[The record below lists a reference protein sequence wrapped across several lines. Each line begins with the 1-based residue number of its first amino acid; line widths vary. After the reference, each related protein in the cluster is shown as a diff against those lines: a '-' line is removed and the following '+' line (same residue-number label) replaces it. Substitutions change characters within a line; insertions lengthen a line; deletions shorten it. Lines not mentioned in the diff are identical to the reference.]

1 MEQIKTALITGASGG
16 LGQDF
21 AELFAE
27 QGYQLVLVARSE
39 DKLKSIAQN
48 LEDKYKVNVL
58 YIVQDLSEP
67 KSASQVS
74 EEIKAQDIKV
84 DVLIN
89 NAGFG
94 KFGAFIDEDVTTLTE
109 MINLNVS
116 TLTELTALL
125 LPEMLE
131 RNQGKILNV
140 ASTAALQSLPNFG
153 AYAATKAYV
162 LSFTEALHY
171 ELRQTNISVT
181 ALCPGPTVTG
191 FAKRA
196 NAESMILFKN
206 GMPSRQVAQLGYEA
220 LMKNKMTIITGFQNK
235 LLAYLTRL
243 IPSRRLLIQIAGKI
257 SK

>member
-1 MEQIKTALITGASGG
+1 MEKTAIITGASGG

-21 AELFAE
+21 AALFAE

-39 DKLKSIAQN
+39 GKLKAIAQI
-48 LEDKYKVNVL
+48 LESQYQVKVE
-58 YIVQDLSEP
+58 YIVQDLSED
-67 KSASQVS
+67 KSASKIYSKV
-74 EEIKAQDIKV
+74 KDLGLNV

-94 KFGAFIDEDVTTLTE
+94 KFGPFIKEELDTLTE
-109 MINLNVS
+109 MINLNIK
-116 TLTELTALL
+116 TLTELTALV

-131 RNQGKILNV
+131 RNSGKILNV

-171 ELRQTNISVT
+171 ELRKTNISVT
-181 ALCPGPTVTG
+181 ALCPGPTETG

-196 NAESMILFKN
+196 NAESMLLFKN
-206 GMPSRQVAQLGYEA
+206 GMKSREVAQLGYNA
-220 LMKNKMTIITGFQNK
+220 LMKNKMMLITGVQNK
-235 LLAYLTRL
+235 LIAYLTRL
-243 IPSRRLLIQIAGKI
+243 IPSRRLLIHITGKI

>member
-1 MEQIKTALITGASGG
+1 MKTALITGASGG

-39 DKLKSIAQN
+39 EKLKRIALS
-48 LEDKYKVNVL
+48 LEEEYKVKV
-58 YIVQDLSEP
+58 YYFVQDLSEA
-67 KSASQVS
+67 KSASKVYT
-74 EEIKAQDIKV
+74 ELKALNLNV

-94 KFGAFIDEDVTTLTE
+94 KFGAFAKEDVDTLTE
-109 MINLNVS
+109 MINLNVR
-116 TLTELTALL
+116 TLTELTALV

-131 RNQGKILNV
+131 RNSGKILNV

-162 LSFTEALHY
+162 LSFTESLHY
-171 ELRQTNISVT
+171 ELRKTNISVT

-196 NAESMILFKN
+196 NAESMILFQN
-206 GMPSRQVAQLGYEA
+206 GMQSREVAQLGYNA
-220 LMKNKMTIITGFQNK
+220 LMKNKMTLITGFQNK
-235 LLAYLTRL
+235 LLAYLARL
-243 IPSRRLLIQIAGKI
+243 IPSRRLLIHIAGKI